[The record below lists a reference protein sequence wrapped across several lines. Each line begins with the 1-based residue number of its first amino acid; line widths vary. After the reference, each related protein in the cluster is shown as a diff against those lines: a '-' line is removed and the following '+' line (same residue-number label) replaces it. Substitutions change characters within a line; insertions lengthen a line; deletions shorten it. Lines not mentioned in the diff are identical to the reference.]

1 MRAFVRFMHA
11 INIAVS
17 HIAGALLLLMVL
29 AVAFQII
36 VRSVLPKF
44 GLILSA
50 PWSEEL
56 PRYLL
61 LWFIFL
67 GVGVAA
73 RAGDLIAVE
82 SFADVFKG
90 RFRTLIGCFALLV
103 TAAFLLLMCWEGLR
117 WAQFGRTE
125 TSPTMGIPMSWVYL
139 SLPVGLLLATL
150 SVIARIGDDLWQ
162 LSDERQVD
170 KNDLTTGREEPSQC

>member
-1 MRAFVRFMHA
+1 MRAFIKFMHA
-11 INIAVS
+11 INIWVS

-29 AVAFQII
+29 AVALQIV
-36 VRSVLPKF
+36 VRSALPKF
-44 GLILSA
+44 GLILSV

-90 RFRTLIGCFALLV
+90 RVRILIGCFALLV
-103 TAAFLLLMCWEGLR
+103 TAAFLLLMCWEGIR
-117 WAQFGRTE
+117 WTQFGQTE
-125 TSPTMGIPMSWVYL
+125 TSPTMGIRMSWVYL

-150 SVIARIGDDLWQ
+150 SVIARIGDYVWQ
-162 LSDERQVD
+162 LSDERQD
-170 KNDLTTGREEPSQC
+170 YATDLTTIREQSSQC